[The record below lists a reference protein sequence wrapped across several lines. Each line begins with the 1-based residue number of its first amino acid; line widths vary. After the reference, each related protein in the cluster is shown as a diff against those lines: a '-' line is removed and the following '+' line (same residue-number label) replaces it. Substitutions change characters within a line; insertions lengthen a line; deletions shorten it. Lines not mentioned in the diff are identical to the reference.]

1 MLFRSGWLS
10 YRCPSAVLLH
20 SWRCSFV
27 KKENWKDLA
36 CRNDGCRSSAKE
48 TAIGARRFV
57 HNELLSINGWMRVC
71 EQRLTTRVEGIADG
85 GARVNC
91 THSDPQAYCGSAS
104 APQSQG
110 CLPAGLPFLGDVAL
124 QRVCHFL
131 SRVSRSSGPELR

>member
-1 MLFRSGWLS
+1 
-10 YRCPSAVLLH
+10 VLLH
-20 SWRCSFV
+20 SWLCSFV
-27 KKENWKDLA
+27 KRKRSWKDLA

-91 THSDPQAYCGSAS
+91 THRAACLRGYLFSVMSRCNASVTFLVEYQGQAGPSF
-104 APQSQG
+104 G
-110 CLPAGLPFLGDVAL
+110 E
-124 QRVCHFL
+124 H
-131 SRVSRSSGPELR
+131 SSESESP